1 MSEWSPFDHR
11 RDPELGRL
19 LRAALSGANDAAFV
33 QRVLAAAPLGQGQ
46 APWWEIL
53 TTWARPGLVAAG
65 LLAGAAALWSVT
77 AFPAENGAGPL
88 GDPLPAAGAG
98 AVPAYLVSAE
108 LPDIDAVMA
117 VVTENE

>member
-1 MSEWSPFDHR
+1 MSESSPFDHR

-19 LRAALSGANDAAFV
+19 LRAVLSGENDAVFV
-33 QRVLAAAPLGQGQ
+33 QRVLAAAPLAQEQ
-46 APWWEIL
+46 APWWHIL

-65 LLAGAAALWSVT
+65 LLAAAAAVWSVT
-77 AFPAENGAGPL
+77 GFQAENGAGLL

-98 AVPAYLVSAE
+98 AVPGYLVVADV
-108 LPDIDAVMA
+108 PDIDAMMV